1 MSDQRIWKKMDGR
14 RDASLFP
21 LFLTAEA
28 MTASMQKALGVSHS
42 AVMICFNKGEWTYYE
57 VKGEFENSSKQ
68 IIERLRREPD
78 FFEKAVKETYARG
91 AWLLGFTQRVFGD
104 DLRKRS
110 NEELLEYYW
119 DYCKLLKDMRGFAA
133 IAPALDHT
141 GYLTETLMQVLR
153 KRLPEEKE
161 AAECFAALT
170 EPRKRTQGRQQDC
183 SLLEIAAKIS
193 RTPEY
198 EALFKRPLEEIL
210 ARLPAHPELDAAFA
224 EHEKKY
230 CWLPCTY
237 EGEPWKKHYFV
248 SIAREILASKANPV
262 EELAAITEK
271 ERVAE
276 QKRSQALSKL
286 NLTAE
291 ERALFDVAS
300 EVIFFKADR
309 KDIFFKSYYQTRGLL
324 EEISARCGL
333 SLQQTRFMLPSEVEA
348 ALIEGKSD
356 AQLFDARR
364 EFSVVVS
371 ENNETRVLLGA
382 EAEAEL
388 AKVEQQELS
397 QARELK
403 GTCASPGHAK
413 GIAKI
418 VLTPADMAKFK
429 QGNILVAQATNPDI
443 VMAMKKA
450 AAIVTNT
457 GGLTCHAAIVSRELG
472 IPCLVGTGVATDV
485 ISDGDLVEVDAT
497 KGIVRKVN

>member
-1 MSDQRIWKKMDGR
+1 MSEQRIWTKMDGR

-21 LFLTAEA
+21 LFLTSEA
-28 MTASMQKALGVSHS
+28 MTAPMQNALGVSHS
-42 AVMICFNKGEWTYYE
+42 AVMICFKKGEWNYYE
-57 VKGEFENSSKQ
+57 VKGEFENSSKR

-78 FFEKAVKETYARG
+78 FFEKAVEETYARG
-91 AWLLGFTQRVFGD
+91 AWLLEFTQRIFED

-110 NEELLEYYW
+110 NQELLEYYL
-119 DYCKLLKDMRGFAA
+119 DYCTLLKDMRGFAA
-133 IAPALDHT
+133 IAPAMDHT
-141 GYLTETLMQVLR
+141 GYLTETLMQILR
-153 KRLPEEKE
+153 KRAPEKAVEY
-161 AAECFAALT
+161 FAVLT

-193 RTPEY
+193 QTPEY
-198 EALFKRPLEEIL
+198 AALFEKPLEEIL

-230 CWLPCTY
+230 GWLPCTY
-237 EGEPWKKHYFV
+237 EGEPWNKHHFI
-248 SIAREILASKANPV
+248 SIARELLASKANPV
-262 EELAAITEK
+262 EELEAVTEK
-271 ERVAE
+271 ERIAE

-309 KDIFFKSYYQTRGLL
+309 KDIFFKSYFQTRRLL
-324 EEISARCGL
+324 EEIGARTGL
-333 SLQQTRFMLPSEVEA
+333 SLQQVRFMLPAEVKA
-348 ALIEGKSD
+348 ALLEGKKD
-356 AQLFDARR
+356 AELFDARR

-371 ENNETRVLLGA
+371 ENDETRVLLGA
-382 EAEAEL
+382 EAKAEL
-388 AKVEQQELS
+388 VKVEQRELS
-397 QARELK
+397 QARGLK
-403 GTCASPGHAK
+403 GTCASPGYAK

-418 VLTPADMAKFK
+418 VLTPADMAKFNK
-429 QGNILVAQATNPDI
+429 GDVLVAQATNPDI

-485 ISDGDLVEVDAT
+485 ISDGDFVEVDAT
-497 KGIVRKVN
+497 NGKVRKVD